1 MAVPPGTL
9 CFGSV
14 ESAVVTDA
22 APERAPYRTIR
33 ELADDERPRERLLK
47 HGPEV
52 LSDAELIA
60 IVLRSGMPGENVV
73 DMARGLL
80 DAAGGLAGVARAD
93 PRALQRTKGLG
104 PAKAAQ
110 IAAALELGRRAGQIE
125 PGDRPLLTTP
135 EAVYSFM
142 GGRLMGK
149 PKEELYVLSLDTK
162 GRLLGAPHAIAGGV
176 NAIHIRPGEVFHEPI
191 VLHAVSVILVHNHP
205 SGDPSPSP
213 QDVSVTAELV
223 KAGELLEIS
232 VVDHVITGHGRFIS
246 LKREGRMK

>member
-1 MAVPPGTL
+1 LRP
-9 CFGSV
+9 GSV
-14 ESAVVTDA
+14 ESVVVTDA

-60 IVLRSGMPGENVV
+60 IILGSGTRGENVV
-73 DMARGLL
+73 DMARGLIE
-80 DAAGGLAGVARAD
+80 AAGGLAGVVRAD
-93 PRALQRTKGLG
+93 VRSLQRTKGLG

-110 IAAALELGRRAGQIE
+110 LAAALELGRRAGQVD

-135 EAVYSFM
+135 EAVYALM
-142 GGRLMGK
+142 GGRLRGK
-149 PKEELYVLSLDTK
+149 SKEELYVLSLDTK
-162 GRLLGAPHAIAGGV
+162 GRLLGAPHPIAGGV
-176 NAIHIRPGEVFHEPI
+176 NAIHVRPAEVFHEPI

-213 QDVSVTAELV
+213 QDVSVTADLV
-223 KAGELLEIS
+223 KAGELLE
-232 VVDHVITGHGRFIS
+232 VAVLDHVITGAGRFVS
-246 LKREGRMK
+246 LKREGRMG